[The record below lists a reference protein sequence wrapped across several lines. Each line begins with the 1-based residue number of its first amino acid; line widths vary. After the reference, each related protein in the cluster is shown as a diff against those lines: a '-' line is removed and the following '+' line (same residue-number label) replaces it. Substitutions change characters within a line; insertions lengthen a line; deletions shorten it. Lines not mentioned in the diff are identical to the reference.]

1 MSQLHFHIHFWLEE
15 DTMTIK
21 PLADRV
27 LVKMEELQ
35 EKTASGLYIPQ
46 TAQEK
51 TQIGVVVAVGE
62 GTEDVKMNVKEG
74 DRVMHDKYA
83 GTSVKADGTEYL
95 ILSMKDILAIIE

>member
-1 MSQLHFHIHFWLEE
+1 
-15 DTMTIK
+15 MTIK

-27 LVKMEELQ
+27 LVKIEEVQ

-51 TQIGVVVAVGE
+51 TQIGTVVAVGE
-62 GTEDVKMNVKEG
+62 GTDKIKMIVKVG

-83 GTSVKADGTEYL
+83 GTSVKSDGKEFL
-95 ILSMKDILAIIE
+95 ILSMKDVLAIIE

>member
-1 MSQLHFHIHFWLEE
+1 
-15 DTMTIK
+15 MTIK

-27 LVKMEELQ
+27 LVQIEEVQ

-62 GTEDVKMNVKEG
+62 GTDKVKMSVKAG
-74 DRVMHDKYA
+74 DRVMHDKYS
-83 GTSVKADGTEYL
+83 GTSVKADGKEYL
-95 ILSMKDILAIIE
+95 ILSMKDVLAIIE

>member
-1 MSQLHFHIHFWLEE
+1 
-15 DTMTIK
+15 MTIK

-62 GTEDVKMNVKEG
+62 GTEDVKMIVKEGG

>member
-1 MSQLHFHIHFWLEE
+1 
-15 DTMTIK
+15 MTIK

-27 LVKMEELQ
+27 LVQIEEVQ

-62 GTEDVKMNVKEG
+62 GTDKVKMSVKAG
-74 DRVMHDKYA
+74 DRVMHDKYS
-83 GTSVKADGTEYL
+83 GTSVKADGKEYL
-95 ILSMKDILAIIE
+95 ILSMKDILAVIE

>member
-1 MSQLHFHIHFWLEE
+1 
-15 DTMTIK
+15 MTIK

-27 LVKMEELQ
+27 LVQIEEVQ

-62 GTEDVKMNVKEG
+62 GTDKVKMSVKAG
-74 DRVMHDKYA
+74 DRVMHDKYS
-83 GTSVKADGTEYL
+83 GTSVKADGKEYL
-95 ILSMKDILAIIE
+95 ILSMKDVLAVIE

>member
-1 MSQLHFHIHFWLEE
+1 
-15 DTMTIK
+15 MTIK

-27 LVKMEELQ
+27 LVQIEEVQ

-62 GTEDVKMNVKEG
+62 GTDKVKMSVKAG
-74 DRVMHDKYA
+74 DRVMHDKY
-83 GTSVKADGTEYL
+83 S
-95 ILSMKDILAIIE
+95 

>member
-1 MSQLHFHIHFWLEE
+1 
-15 DTMTIK
+15 MTIK

-62 GTEDVKMNVKEG
+62 GTEDVKMTVKEG

-95 ILSMKDILAIIE
+95 ILSMKDILAIIK